1 MSEKK
6 YLIILVLK
14 ILETNTDREHP
25 ITQVRLAEQI
35 ADVYPCDRK
44 TVGRNIA
51 FLQKVGYPIV
61 KTTKGFYMA
70 GSNLQLKKLIL
81 LCVPRVKP
89 QVSRRKK
96 RNGFCSV
103 LRGFSAKFIAN
114 KIRICW
120 NVVKCDERMHKFFV

>member
-44 TVGRNIA
+44 TVERNIA

-70 GSNLQLKKLIL
+70 GKQFTVEEVDFIMRVVREATGKPPEETERLLQRLERL
-81 LCVPRVKP
+81 LC
-89 QVSRRKK
+89 
-96 RNGFCSV
+96 
-103 LRGFSAKFIAN
+103 
-114 KIRICW
+114 KIYR
-120 NVVKCDERMHKFFV
+120 E